1 MEAEAEYIS
10 KVANSSINLIGII
23 VLVIGIA
30 ELNHLKTKQENL
42 NTSDLDMLLL
52 KFTSFF
58 SFVYMTFTI
67 ITGCFCSHIKDFPN
81 EVHLINGVCEMFQIF
96 LQLVMNLEKFSSNQ
110 CLTNLGLCLSQ
121 CFISSLKNKE
131 WVGVVTPNSREIM
144 PGRQITIFL
153 FLFNLAQWI
162 VFTFEI
168 QKVRASKV
176 EECK

>member
-67 ITGCFCSHIKDFPN
+67 ITGCFCSHVKDFPN

-96 LQLVMNLEKFSSNQ
+96 LQLVMNLEKVSSNQ
-110 CLTNLGLCLSQ
+110 YFTKLGLFFAVFHIKFKTKRMGWRCDSQ
-121 CFISSLKNKE
+121 FKRNHA
-131 WVGVVTPNSREIM
+131 WTPNHDFPLSVQSCPMDR
-144 PGRQITIFL
+144 FY
-153 FLFNLAQWI
+153 F
-162 VFTFEI
+162 
-168 QKVRASKV
+168 
-176 EECK
+176 